1 MVAKSHND
9 TSETFPLNFND
20 KKQHNK
26 WIIITFCTIFY

>member
-20 KKQHNK
+20 KKHNK